1 MPESDVSTPEKELE
15 EIAQKLSDPA
25 YLSNPTSYAALSKRY
40 GELKRILARGLDS
53 KSDEIIM
60 ELRAGAGGDEAAL
73 FAQELYR
80 MYTSYAQRLGFK
92 TKVLDSHRTEIGV
105 LKEIIFEISGKNAYA
120 NLAREGGVHRVKRI
134 PETEKSGR
142 IHTSTVS
149 VAVLPKAQPA
159 DIEIK
164 TEDIRIDT
172 YRSSGPGGQNVNKTS
187 SAVRI
192 THIPTGI
199 VVASQEERY
208 QPQNKELAMT
218 ILRSKLLQK
227 QKEDTSRTT
236 GALRH
241 EQIGTAERSEKIR
254 TYNFPQDRITDH
266 RVKKSWS
273 KIERIMNGEID
284 EIIKALV
291 L

>member
-1 MPESDVSTPEKELE
+1 MPESDIATLQKELE
-15 EIAQKLSDPA
+15 EIAQKLSDPT
-25 YLSNPTSYAALSKRY
+25 YLSNPASYAALSKRY

-53 KSDEIIM
+53 KNDEVIM

-73 FAQELYR
+73 FAQQLYR
-80 MYTSYAQRLGFK
+80 MYTSYAERLGWK
-92 TKVLDSHRTEIGV
+92 TKVLDSHRTEIGGF
-105 LKEIIFEISGKNAYA
+105 KEIIFEITGKNAYA
-120 NLAREGGVHRVKRI
+120 HLTREGGVHRVQRI
-134 PETEKSGR
+134 PATEKSGR

-149 VAVLPKAQPA
+149 VAVLPKARPA

-164 TEDIRIDT
+164 PEDIVVET

-192 THIPTGI
+192 RHISTGI

-218 ILRSKLLQK
+218 ILRSKLFAK
-227 QKEDTSRTT
+227 QKEDEARTT

-241 EQIGTAERSEKIR
+241 EQIGTAERSETIP
-254 TYNFPQDRITDH
+254 TYNFPQDRVTDH
-266 RVKKSWS
+266 RIKKSWS
-273 KIERIMNGEID
+273 KIERIMSGEID
-284 EIIKALV
+284 EIIQALV
-291 L
+291 P